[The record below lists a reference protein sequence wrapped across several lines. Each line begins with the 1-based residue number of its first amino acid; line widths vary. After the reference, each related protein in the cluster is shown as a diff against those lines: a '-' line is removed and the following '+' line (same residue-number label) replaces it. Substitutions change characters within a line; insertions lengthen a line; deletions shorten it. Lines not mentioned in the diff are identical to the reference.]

1 MIDGI
6 GETEPGT
13 PAYTSLTDIAT
24 EWKLTNRSLGDLLRN
39 GGYRDDGK
47 PTTKALDEGLA
58 IVRFNGDYP
67 SYSWSREL
75 VGAFLE
81 KSGRKKRQLSDDAPK
96 KLLLVKM
103 LIV

>member
-1 MIDGI
+1 MNDPV
-6 GETEPGT
+6 EDK
-13 PAYTSLTDIAT
+13 PALTSITDIARD
-24 EWKLTNRSLGDLLRN
+24 WKLTNRALGDYLTNAGFRT
-39 GGYRDDGK
+39 DGK
-47 PTTKALDEGLA
+47 PTAKALDEGLA

-81 KSGRKKRQLSDDAPK
+81 KLGRKKRQFPDGLPK
-96 KLLLVKM
+96 NLFLAKM